1 MSLSPENDRD
11 AVRLRVHKLL
21 QSRPEIESAKS
32 LLNTIIK
39 EGLIAESVSNNIS
52 KKHFS
57 SCDHDA
63 SYFSTSADP
72 LVELRTTLRATLEK
86 KQLECA
92 KSVLSQLKISLHE
105 IRTLSASVD
114 NLHSQ
119 CTAMKSYLTETKKS
133 TGDALVEANRLR
145 YEKESVEHELTQLRE
160 FLHRYQLSEEE
171 IQILRSEEK
180 TVEVSDDFFRV
191 MERVQQMKEGCKDL
205 IASENPN
212 LRKSGEFL
220 RPIGMQAQE
229 IIRYC
234 GNLLAWTHQALV
246 TEEDFFNSIFEEDI
260 NIQAAMRSEDSTNDK
275 CNYELANVEN
285 ERNVQTKSVN
295 LVERALDVIARPLHT
310 LVEQCI
316 SASHSILTTFKLIHL
331 FSHYQEKMTHLISD
345 GTIVSA
351 ISTCQSQ
358 AFSLLE
364 SQTQSWVAV
373 IGSSGREYSPNLAAT
388 PIIVDTSHTLANIL
402 KVLEASPN
410 ANEEC
415 HKAITLILDAIS
427 AAVKKY
433 SARLVDE
440 MTPIDALILQ
450 LNNFQCLQVQLK
462 CFNAASKW
470 NTLLDEDVDTWK
482 TKLSVIA
489 FNAYLD
495 RWELRSLLSEEMRPK
510 SCEHYDLFSR
520 FMRDFPSNLILLSF
534 SHLSRIAQPETREEI
549 RSLIAQQLEN
559 LYTTLYNHLSA
570 TAQHDEGS
578 ITLEFLRDLR
588 APQEIKTII
597 QSI

>member
-1 MSLSPENDRD
+1 MYSYCKETIASAR
-11 AVRLRVHKLL
+11 
-21 QSRPEIESAKS
+21 QS
-32 LLNTIIK
+32 
-39 EGLIAESVSNNIS
+39 
-52 KKHFS
+52 
-57 SCDHDA
+57 
-63 SYFSTSADP
+63 
-72 LVELRTTLRATLEK
+72 
-86 KQLECA
+86 
-92 KSVLSQLKISLHE
+92 
-105 IRTLSASVD
+105 
-114 NLHSQ
+114 
-119 CTAMKSYLTETKKS
+119 MLTE
-133 TGDALVEANRLR
+133 R
-145 YEKESVEHELTQLRE
+145 
-160 FLHRYQLSEEE
+160 
-171 IQILRSEEK
+171 
-180 TVEVSDDFFRV
+180 FFE
-191 MERVQQMKEGCKDL
+191 MHTC
-205 IASENPN
+205 
-212 LRKSGEFL
+212 RKSGEFS

-234 GNLLAWTHQALV
+234 GNLLAWTQQALV
-246 TEEDFFNSIFEEDI
+246 TEEDFFNSIFEGDI

-295 LVERALDVIARPLHT
+295 LVERVLDVIARPLQR

-316 SASHSILTTFKLIHL
+316 SASHSILTTIKLIHL

-388 PIIVDTSHTLANIL
+388 AIIGDTSHTLANIL

-482 TKLSVIA
+482 TKLSEIE

-495 RWELRSLLSEEMRPK
+495 RWELRSLLGEEMRPK